1 MSGLTVNSTNEK
13 EEKSMEPLIKAV
25 VKVIYCIAIPV
36 LRLIYPT
43 KIVWE
48 DKAATVQVLKKPCL
62 IYSNHTGYS
71 DGLYMTSLLT
81 KYNVYIFV
89 GKDWYERKAL
99 NWLFR
104 NLRYIPIDR
113 QQMDTSWIFKGV
125 EALEKGRSIYFFPE
139 GHTSKDG
146 KMLEFK
152 PGFLML
158 SKQSGVP
165 LVPICIDNKMKP
177 FHFTRII
184 IGKPQTPN
192 LKEEGR
198 PSAVLK
204 KHAAQC
210 KKSILLLKKKYGNP
224 KHATDESEE
233 IKEDTKD

>member
-1 MSGLTVNSTNEK
+1 
-13 EEKSMEPLIKAV
+13 MEPIIRVV
-25 VKVIYCIAIPV
+25 VKIIYIIAIPV
-36 LRLIYPT
+36 LRIIYPT
-43 KIVWE
+43 KLVWE
-48 DKAATVQVLKKPCL
+48 DKAKSQEVLKKSCL

-81 KYNVYIFV
+81 RYNVYIFV
-89 GKDWYERKAL
+89 GKDWYEKKKL

-113 QQMDTSWIFKGV
+113 QQMDTSWIYKGV
-125 EALEKGRSIYFFPE
+125 ETLKMGRSIYFFPE

-146 KMLEFK
+146 NLLDFK

-158 SKQSGVP
+158 AKQSGVP

-184 IGKPQTPN
+184 IGAPQMPD

-198 PSAVLK
+198 PSAVLR
-204 KHAAQC
+204 KHALNC
-210 KKSILLLKKKYGNP
+210 KKTVLLLKKKYGNP
-224 KHATDESEE
+224 KFATEESKAVEP
-233 IKEDTKD
+233 